1 MKFTKDYLK
10 TNSKYILVV
19 PHTTDDEEM
28 ENIFH
33 INSIDIDE
41 YIKDLSYLKIES
53 LNPSDRYVEFRN
65 QHHYTTKF
73 WYSKLN
79 DIMNYLNVTD
89 FNINDFVINSDI
101 VEGEDGHVEDFS
113 YLYPVKEYKFKVSGL
128 TYDFSHQLYVE
139 HSMSLDDIHVGSFDS
154 ITHCTQ
160 HISTLL
166 HSIYF
171 NTKYHQLFRY
181 SHECI
186 KIENM
191 CSKSNRILIISGDS
205 HTVPLIPILSC
216 YFKKVIVLDN
226 RFNFP
231 SNLFYENEEITDILI
246 MLSYNNT
253 LDKFIKYNFNI

>member
-1 MKFTKDYLK
+1 M
-10 TNSKYILVV
+10 
-19 PHTTDDEEM
+19 TDDEEM
-28 ENIFH
+28 EKIFH

-53 LNPSDRYVEFRN
+53 LNPSDRYVEFSNR
-65 QHHYTTKF
+65 HHYTTKF

-89 FNINDFVINSDI
+89 FNINDFVI
-101 VEGEDGHVEDFS
+101 
-113 YLYPVKEYKFKVSGL
+113 
-128 TYDFSHQLYVE
+128 
-139 HSMSLDDIHVGSFDS
+139 